1 MTSAR
6 TLATRGDALRE
17 AGDIAAAGTLL
28 REALVEH
35 AGCAELHNSLGYVK
49 VLEGDYKGAIES
61 FNEACGIKPDYL
73 DAVLNC
79 GDGLVFLGAHRQAI
93 EVFRHAVTIKPMR
106 GILHNRLGYSLWA
119 QADHD
124 KSDADR
130 AEAERAIRQA
140 IKLDPMLAEAHHN
153 LAVIL
158 RDQQDLPGALKACEE
173 AIKIVP
179 EFPHALNLKGMI
191 LTDMGRYEEAI
202 ACHEAALLCS
212 PDLAEVHNNL
222 GRLYQ
227 MMCMPDKG
235 IYHCQEAVRLK
246 PTLARPYVNLGGNLE
261 LMSKWD
267 AAILAYRHALSLDPK
282 AADALNNM
290 AGSLRES
297 GRMQEAQ
304 DAYRACL
311 ALDPSPL
318 PGSNLIFIMDQD
330 IRLSTADLQAERR
343 AWYESHKLPAFDRWA
358 NDRTPDRKLRI
369 GYVSA
374 DFRRH
379 SVAYTF
385 SPVLW
390 GHDRNQFEVYCY
402 CSTKIRDDM
411 HQEFRDKADQY
422 RDILGTSDTALAQ
435 MIRDDGIDILVDL
448 SGHTAGNR
456 LRMFTAKPAPV
467 SITALGNISGTG
479 VPQIDYLFSDPT
491 IIPEDERH
499 LYAETIYDLPCTFSY
514 AANPNVAPVSP
525 LPAIR
530 NGFVTFGC
538 FNRLSKANDE
548 VLALWARVLREVP
561 NAKLLF
567 KDKALGDPK
576 ACVVLRNKFEA
587 HGVNRDRI
595 LTRTITT
602 QLDHMAAYGEVDI
615 ALDPFPQNGGV
626 TTLEGLWMGVPVIT
640 KLGATPPGRVGASV
654 MRTLNMPGFVA
665 ADDQQ
670 YVNFAEFWS
679 GRGLQQ
685 LEVERLNL
693 RPIMRSSPICDAAQL
708 VANIEG
714 AYRTMWQRWC
724 NGGS

>member
-1 MTSAR
+1 MTATR
-6 TLATRGDALRE
+6 TLVSRGNDLRE
-17 AGDIAAAGTLL
+17 AGDIIAAGTLL
-28 REALVEH
+28 RQAIADHPQSAEAH
-35 AGCAELHNSLGYVK
+35 CALGYVK

-93 EVFRHAVTIKPMR
+93 EVFRHAITIKPMR
-106 GILHNRLGYSLWA
+106 GILHNRLGFSLWA
-119 QADHD
+119 QAEHD
-124 KSDADR
+124 RSASDR
-130 AEAERAIRQA
+130 VEAEKAIREA
-140 IKLDPMLAEAHHN
+140 IKLDPTLAEAHHN

-158 RDQQDLPGALKACEE
+158 RDRQDLAGALNACDE
-173 AIKIVP
+173 AIRLVP
-179 EFPHALNLKGMI
+179 EFPHAINFKGMI
-191 LTDMGRYEEAI
+191 LGDMGRYEEAI

-227 MMCMPDKG
+227 MICVPDKG
-235 IYHCQEAVRLK
+235 IHHCQEAIRLK
-246 PTLARPYVNLGGNLE
+246 PKLARPYVNLGANLE
-261 LMSKWD
+261 TMSKWD
-267 AAILAYRHALSLDPK
+267 AAILAYRHALQLDPNSP
-282 AADALNNM
+282 DALNNM
-290 AGSLRES
+290 AGALRES
-297 GRMQEAQ
+297 GRMEEAQ
-304 DAYRACL
+304 QAYRA
-311 ALDPSPL
+311 AMGLDPTPL
-318 PGSNLIFIMDQD
+318 VGSNLIFIMDQD
-330 IRLSTADLQAERR
+330 IKLGSTELQAERR
-343 AWYESHKLPAFDRWA
+343 AWYERHKYPAFTTWA
-358 NDRTPDRKLRI
+358 NDRDPDRKLRV

-390 GHDRNQFEVYCY
+390 GHDREQFEVYCY

-411 HQEFRDKADQY
+411 HQEFRQKADQY
-422 RDILGTSDTALAQ
+422 RDIMGTSDIALAQ
-435 MIRDDGIDILVDL
+435 MIRNDGIDILVDL

-467 SITALGNISGTG
+467 SVTALGNISGTG

-499 LYAETIYDLPCTFSY
+499 LYAETIYDLPCTFTY
-514 AANPNVAPVSP
+514 AANPNVAPVIP
-525 LPAIR
+525 LPALR

-548 VLALWARVLREVP
+548 VLALWARVLDAVP
-561 NAKLLF
+561 DSKIMF

-576 ACVVLRNKFEA
+576 ACTVLRNKFEA
-587 HGVNRDRI
+587 HGISRDRI
-595 LTRTITT
+595 ITRSITT
-602 QLDHMAAYGEVDI
+602 QLDHMAAYGEIDI

-654 MRTLNMPGFVA
+654 MQTLNMPGFVA
-665 ADDQQ
+665 ADDLE
-670 YVNFAEFWS
+670 YVNFAEFWAT
-679 GRGLQQ
+679 RGLQQ

-693 RPIMRSSPICDAAQL
+693 RPIMRLSPICDAAQL

-724 NGGS
+724 GK